1 MTPGSRGGKARK
13 MGPSETPEFCAA
25 WEAHDTSEFTGSR
38 EMYAQVFRWRDA
50 EIAKLHA
57 AAKQASL
64 DLSIAQAM
72 RYSR

>member
-38 EMYAQVFRWRDA
+38 EMYAQVFRWGMVTERERMRKA
-50 EIAKLHA
+50 IIARGGVPPIWLEA
-57 AAKQASL
+57 FE
-64 DLSIAQAM
+64 
-72 RYSR
+72 